1 MLGGGRRQ
9 PGCSLAAAATAVLHG
24 APAGRARPGAR
35 GNRRA
40 LSRGRAR
47 ARPPGLRLQPV
58 ARDGGERGA
67 VQHGGHQPALAGAR
81 DPGRPRVHLQL
92 RHLLLRHHPV
102 GVPDLARA
110 LVGLRALAGRG
121 HGHRVAPAA
130 RHRQPGALGHA
141 AVRGHPGLPG
151 PHADLLGAGAPPTH
165 PPLPGSPLPQPAPGS
180 SRPATSFLSPLCGR
194 ARRWHG
200 TACRPRQGPRPG
212 AQPPCKQRRRKHAR
226 RLAHAAPGAAQEAT
240 QRPTFGEII
249 PVLRRLLA
257 EETRRQARRPSA
269 GAAAAASEA
278 APRALAPSAAA
289 GGSGDLAGARGP
301 QVPASLRAP
310 ACPMCRLH
318 FHAGTWPGAHARY
331 QRVRRLPRRSGSGP
345 IGASTSGGSVWL
357 RQPWACASAVPVAVM
372 RPLASRPQLRRR
384 EWSVCIVPRR

>member
-1 MLGGGRRQ
+1 VLSSMAATNPRWLAPEILGGRGYTFSSDIYSFGIILWEFLTWRVPWWDCGPWQ
-9 PGCSLAAAATAVLHG
+9 VVAMVTESHQ
-24 APAGRARPGAR
+24 RPDIA
-35 GNRRA
+35 NRA
-40 LSRGRAR
+40 LWATPPFEGIQDYLDLMQTCWAQAR
-47 ARPPGLRLQPV
+47 
-58 ARDGGERGA
+58 
-67 VQHGGHQPALAGAR
+67 
-81 DPGRPRVHLQL
+81 
-92 RHLLLRHHPV
+92 LL
-102 GVPDLARA
+102 
-110 LVGLRALAGRG
+110 
-121 HGHRVAPAA
+121 
-130 RHRQPGALGHA
+130 
-141 AVRGHPGLPG
+141 
-151 PHADLLGAGAPPTH
+151 PT
-165 PPLPGSPLPQPAPGS
+165 PLPGSPLPQPAPGS

-278 APRALAPSAAA
+278 APRPLAPSAAA